1 MPSAKKFLASGLL
14 AISLL
19 SVAHGSAKFKAAVS
33 YAVGTKPSA
42 AAMGDFNGDG
52 KPDIVVVNSGDA
64 SVGDNGGLSILL
76 GNGDGT
82 LKSAA
87 NVSAGTNPVAVAVAD
102 FNGDGR
108 ADLVLADSSGIG
120 MLLGNGDGTFDTLTH
135 IASTGFSS
143 FVTGDFNRDG
153 RLDLAIVDA
162 SGSLA
167 VLLGNGDG
175 TFQGPTRVVTSNGA
189 FFIAAA
195 DFNND
200 GKLDLVA
207 SSSVYPASLDI
218 LLGNGDGTFQLPTTI
233 VKCGAILCTATWVVA
248 GVADLN
254 QDGNMDQVFV
264 QNAHCGPFGHLV
276 PCGEIGAFLG
286 NGDGSFGPPPGGWEA
301 AGGSS
306 PVAIANFDGDGKLDI
321 AVSGLTNS
329 QCSNGNGCVFVLTG
343 NGDGTFQNATSLP
356 VGPALGWI
364 ISADLNNDK
373 APDLVAVNTDN
384 TISVLINSGT
394 DFSMN
399 ASRFSPV
406 TVGPGQSAT
415 STLNLS
421 LLNTFNNPVA
431 LSCNV
436 QPSQAG
442 APGCSINPNSVTFDS
457 AGHGSAQLTVRAG
470 SLTAS
475 TDAPSR
481 IWALKS
487 LAFGVFPI
495 AGLGLMG
502 VRRDNTKRMR
512 RKAFTMIFGAILC
525 IVSVLCAGCGGGAVS
540 VTQPKSYAITV
551 IGNSGSTQHSTTVT
565 LSVQ

>member
-1 MPSAKKFLASGLL
+1 MTSSKTLLGSVLL
-14 AISLL
+14 AIFSL
-19 SVAHGSAKFKAAVS
+19 SVIAHGSAKFKAAVS
-33 YAVGTKPSA
+33 YTVGTKPSA
-42 AAMGDFNGDG
+42 AAVGDFNGDG
-52 KPDIVVVNSGDA
+52 KLDVAVVNSGDA
-64 SVGDNGGLSILL
+64 SVGDNGGLSILI

-87 NVSAGTNPVAVAVAD
+87 NVSAGTNPLAVAVAD
-102 FNGDGR
+102 PNGDGR

-120 MLLGNGDGTFDTLTH
+120 ILLGNGDGTFDTLTH

-175 TFQGPTRVVTSNGA
+175 TFQGPTNVVTSNRV
-189 FFIAAA
+189 FFIAVA

-200 GKLDLVA
+200 GKLDVVA
-207 SSSVYPASLDI
+207 SSSVYPASLNI
-218 LLGNGDGTFQLPTTI
+218 FLGNGDGTFQLPTTI
-233 VKCGAILCTATWVVA
+233 VKCGVICTATWVLA

-254 QDGNMDQVFV
+254 QDGNMDQVIV
-264 QNAHCGPFGHLV
+264 QNANCGPFGHLT
-276 PCGEIGAFLG
+276 PCGEIFTFLG
-286 NGDGSFGPPPGGWEA
+286 NGDASFGPPPGGWEVP
-301 AGGSS
+301 GGS
-306 PVAIANFDGDGKLDI
+306 PVAIADFNGDGKLDI
-321 AVSGLTNS
+321 AVSRSTSS
-329 QCSNGNGCVFVLTG
+329 QCINARGCVFVLAG

-356 VGPALGWI
+356 VGPTPDWV

-394 DFSMN
+394 DFSIK
-399 ASRFSPV
+399 ASTFSP
-406 TVGPGQSAT
+406 TPVGPGQSAT
-415 STLNLS
+415 STLSLS

-442 APGCSINPNSVTFDS
+442 APGCSITPSSVTFDS
-457 AGHGSAQLTVRAG
+457 AGHASAQLTVTAG
-470 SLTAS
+470 SSTAS
-475 TDAPSR
+475 TDGPSR
-481 IWALKS
+481 LWALKS
-487 LAFGVFPI
+487 LVLGVFPI
-495 AGLGLMG
+495 AGLALMG
-502 VRRDNTKRMR
+502 VRKDKKRIR
-512 RKAFTMIFGAILC
+512 RNAFTMIFGAVLC
-525 IVSVLCAGCGGGAVS
+525 IALVLGAGCGGAAGG

-551 IGNSGSTQHSTTVT
+551 TGDSGSAQHSTTTT
-565 LSVQ
+565 LTIQ

>member
-1 MPSAKKFLASGLL
+1 MQIVFRDTHNETAANENGSLRSRVWRNRKGVEVTMTSARKLLGLVLL
-14 AISLL
+14 AVFSL
-19 SVAHGSAKFKAAVS
+19 SVVAHGSAKFKTAVS

-42 AAMGDFNGDG
+42 AAVGDFNGDG
-52 KPDIVVVNSGDA
+52 KLDIAVMNSGDA

-108 ADLVLADSSGIG
+108 TDLVLVDSSGIG

-218 LLGNGDGTFQLPTTI
+218 LMGNGDGTFQLPTTI
-233 VKCGAILCTATWVVA
+233 VKCGAICTATWVVA

-254 QDGNMDQVFV
+254 QDGNMDQVVV
-264 QNAHCGPFGHLV
+264 QNAHCGPFGASR
-276 PCGEIGAFLG
+276 PCGGIGAFLG
-286 NGDGSFGPPPGGWEA
+286 NGDGSFGPPPGGWQI
-301 AGGSS
+301 AGGS
-306 PVAIANFDGDGKLDI
+306 PVAIADFNGDGKLDI
-321 AVSGLTNS
+321 AVSRL
-329 QCSNGNGCVFVLTG
+329 
-343 NGDGTFQNATSLP
+343 
-356 VGPALGWI
+356 
-364 ISADLNNDK
+364 
-373 APDLVAVNTDN
+373 
-384 TISVLINSGT
+384 
-394 DFSMN
+394 
-399 ASRFSPV
+399 
-406 TVGPGQSAT
+406 
-415 STLNLS
+415 
-421 LLNTFNNPVA
+421 
-431 LSCNV
+431 
-436 QPSQAG
+436 
-442 APGCSINPNSVTFDS
+442 
-457 AGHGSAQLTVRAG
+457 
-470 SLTAS
+470 
-475 TDAPSR
+475 
-481 IWALKS
+481 
-487 LAFGVFPI
+487 
-495 AGLGLMG
+495 
-502 VRRDNTKRMR
+502 
-512 RKAFTMIFGAILC
+512 
-525 IVSVLCAGCGGGAVS
+525 
-540 VTQPKSYAITV
+540 
-551 IGNSGSTQHSTTVT
+551 
-565 LSVQ
+565 